1 MPTRGELHA
10 NEGSVEPQRG
20 LRCRL
25 TGAPLQDEK
34 PPEKRKPLT
43 IKQIATRRKLAHFGP
58 KDFLVE
64 KNETSEG

>member
-1 MPTRGELHA
+1 
-10 NEGSVEPQRG
+10 
-20 LRCRL
+20 
-25 TGAPLQDEK
+25 LQDEK
-34 PPEKRKPLT
+34 TPEKRKPLT